1 MCVGIVTIADLEAKC
16 CYDRKKNTYYMNDIN
31 LPERPSFKEALKFW
45 FKLGWISFGG
55 TAGHI
60 AIMHDFLVDKKK
72 WISNGRF
79 FHALSLCMLLP
90 GPEAQQLAIY
100 IGWQLH
106 GKKGGLVAGILFV
119 LPSMFILL
127 ALSIVYVSYGNLP
140 WIYAMFNG
148 LKPAVIAIIMIALY
162 KVGQKALHGPLH
174 LLLAGVAFV
183 CIFFYNI
190 SLLAI
195 IGCTIALALIIR
207 YIRPS
212 LLDIT
217 RQETNIADIREEDY
231 YINKSTI
238 APDVGFETKRL
249 IKQLATFLLFWLV
262 PFIPI
267 YFLNGFSFWKGL
279 ILFFTQTAFFTIGGS
294 YTVLPYVAQFAV
306 GKLNWLSKMQMV
318 DGFAL
323 AETTPGPLIIVVSFV
338 GFMAG
343 FNHFQG
349 SLWMGS
355 IALITTTYYTFLPCF
370 LFIFVGGP
378 LIEKTHGNDA
388 IAGILKLVTAAVV
401 GVILNLTLFL
411 GKDVVFPGGVML
423 SHLDLVSM
431 SWIIISL
438 LLMLKFRMN
447 VVYLI
452 LLSLL
457 FGLLHYFIASRVI

>member
-1 MCVGIVTIADLEAKC
+1 VLIKSGNLYCEKEIYME
-16 CYDRKKNTYYMNDIN
+16 NTT
-31 LPERPSFKEALKFW
+31 LPEKPLFKDALRFW

-60 AIMHDFLVDKKK
+60 ALMHDFLVDKKK
-72 WISNGRF
+72 WISNSRF

-106 GKKGGLVAGILFV
+106 GKKGGLMAGILFV

-127 ALSIVYVSYGNLP
+127 ALSIIYVSYGNLP

-148 LKPAVIAIIMIALY
+148 LKPAVIAIIIIALF
-162 KVGQKALHGPLH
+162 KVGQKALHSWLH
-174 LLLAGVAFV
+174 YAIAATAFI

-190 SLLAI
+190 SLPAI
-195 IGCTIALALIIR
+195 IAGTIVLALIIR
-207 YIRPS
+207 YVKPS
-212 LLDIT
+212 LL
-217 RQETNIADIREEDY
+217 NIKLKHDDNKHDDEQGY
-231 YINKSTI
+231 YINSVSTM
-238 APDVGFETKRL
+238 PGTGFS
-249 IKQLATFLLFWLV
+249 IKQLLKQLAVFFIFWLI
-262 PFIPI
+262 PFMAV
-267 YFLNGFSFWKGL
+267 YLFSHDHLFWKGL

-306 GKLNWLSKMQMV
+306 TKLNWLSKMQMV

-323 AETTPGPLIIVVSFV
+323 AETTPGPLIIVVGFV
-338 GFMAG
+338 GFMAAY
-343 FNHFQG
+343 NHFHA

-355 IALITTTYYTFLPCF
+355 IGLIVTTFYTFLPCF
-370 LFIFVGGP
+370 LFIFAGGP
-378 LIEKTHGNDA
+378 LIEKTHGNA
-388 IAGILKLVTAAVV
+388 AVSSILTLVTAAVV

-411 GKDVVFPGGVML
+411 GKDIVFPGGIL
-423 SHLDLVSM
+423 LKNLNIVSL
-431 SWIIISL
+431 SWICVSL

-447 VVYLI
+447 VIYLI

-457 FGLLHYFIASRVI
+457 FGLARYLFGA